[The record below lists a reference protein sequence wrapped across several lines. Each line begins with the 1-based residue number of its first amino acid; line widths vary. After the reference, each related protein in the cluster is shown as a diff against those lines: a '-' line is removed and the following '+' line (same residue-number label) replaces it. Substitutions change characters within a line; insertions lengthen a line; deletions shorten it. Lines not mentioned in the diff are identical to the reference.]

1 MGDRL
6 RRRKKGEQV
15 IILNWCQF
23 LLLLDFVEWLI
34 IEVGGEGVEL
44 SDFILVGIIL
54 WQGLVVGIFDVSL

>member
-1 MGDRL
+1 M
-6 RRRKKGEQV
+6 
-15 IILNWCQF
+15 NWCKF
-23 LLLLDFVEWLI
+23 LLLLCFVEWLI

>member
-1 MGDRL
+1 M
-6 RRRKKGEQV
+6 
-15 IILNWCQF
+15 
-23 LLLLDFVEWLI
+23 EWLI